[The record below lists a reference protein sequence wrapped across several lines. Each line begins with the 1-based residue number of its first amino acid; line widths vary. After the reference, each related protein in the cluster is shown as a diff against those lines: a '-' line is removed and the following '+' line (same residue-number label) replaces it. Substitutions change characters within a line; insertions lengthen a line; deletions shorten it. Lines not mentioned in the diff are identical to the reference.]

1 MRLFEAA
8 EIDAALSYPGLID
21 ILDEAFRGEVIAPKR
36 GQYAIERPGETD
48 AILLTMPAW
57 SGPAAEKPY
66 IGTKIV
72 SVFFGNGKRNLP
84 GVMGAYLLMD
94 GETGRPLAVMDGNRL
109 TTWRTAAASALA
121 SRYMSNPEASHMLM
135 VGAGALAP
143 FIVKAHRSVRPL
155 TDIAIWARRPEAA
168 EATVAELAKE
178 GIAARATTDLEGEAR
193 TADIISCATNATE
206 PLIHGHWLKREAHL
220 DLIGGFTMQMREA
233 DADALHRARVVV
245 DSSKAIDEGGDV
257 AVAIAEGSY
266 SADKVA
272 GTLADLCHGRI
283 EGGVAGG
290 GITLFKSVGVA
301 LEDLAAAVAVWEHGQ
316 SA

>member
-1 MRLFEAA
+1 MRLFDVA
-8 EIDAALSYPGLID
+8 EIDAALRYPGLID
-21 ILDEAFRGEVIAPKR
+21 ILDDAFRSEVIAPKR
-36 GQYAIERPGETD
+36 GQYAIQRPDETD

-57 SGPAAEKPY
+57 SGPDVANPY

-94 GETGRPLAVMDGNRL
+94 GTSGKPLAVMDGNRL

-121 SRYMSNPEASHMLM
+121 SRYMSNPEASRMLM

-143 FIVKAHRSVRPL
+143 FIIKAHRSVRPL
-155 TDIAIWARRPEAA
+155 TEIAVWARRPEAA
-168 EATVAELAKE
+168 EATVAELAKD
-178 GIAARATTDLEGEAR
+178 GITARATTDLEGEAR

-233 DADALHRARVVV
+233 DADALHRARVIV

-283 EGGVAGG
+283 AGPVEDG

-301 LEDLAAAVAVWEHGQ
+301 LEDLAAAVAVWDNR
-316 SA
+316 S

>member
-1 MRLFEAA
+1 MRLFDGT

-21 ILDEAFRGEVIAPKR
+21 LLDDAFRSEVIAPKR

-57 SGPAAEKPY
+57 SGPDVANPY

-94 GETGRPLAVMDGNRL
+94 GATGQPLAVMDGNRL

-121 SRYMSNPEASHMLM
+121 SRYMSNPEASRMLM

-143 FIVKAHRSVRPL
+143 FIIKAHRSVRPL
-155 TDIAIWARRPEAA
+155 TEIAIWARRPEAA

-178 GIAARATTDLEGEAR
+178 GIEARATTDLEGEAR

-206 PLIHGHWLKREAHL
+206 PLIQGHWLKREAHL

-233 DADALHRARVVV
+233 DADALHRARVIV

-283 EGGVAGG
+283 AGPVEGG

-301 LEDLAAAVAVWEHGQ
+301 LEDLAAAVAVWESRAAG
-316 SA
+316 

>member
-1 MRLFEAA
+1 MRLFDVA

-21 ILDEAFRGEVIAPKR
+21 ILDDAFRSEVIAPKR
-36 GQYAIERPGETD
+36 GQYAIQRPDETD

-57 SGPAAEKPY
+57 SGPDVANPY

-84 GVMGAYLLMD
+84 GVMGAYVLMD
-94 GETGRPLAVMDGNRL
+94 GATGKPLAVMDGNRL

-121 SRYMSNPEASHMLM
+121 SRYMSNPAASRMLM

-143 FIVKAHRSVRPL
+143 FIIKAHRSVRPL
-155 TDIAIWARRPEAA
+155 TEIAVWARRPEAA
-168 EATVAELAKE
+168 EATVAELAND
-178 GIAARATTDLEGEAR
+178 GIEARATTDLEGEAR

-233 DADALHRARVVV
+233 DADALHRARVIV

-283 EGGVAGG
+283 AGPVEGG

-301 LEDLAAAVAVWEHGQ
+301 LEDLAAAVAVWENR
-316 SA
+316 S

>member
-1 MRLFEAA
+1 MRLFDVA

-21 ILDEAFRGEVIAPKR
+21 ILDDAFRSEVIAPKR
-36 GQYAIERPGETD
+36 GQYAIQRPDETD

-57 SGPAAEKPY
+57 SGPDVANPY

-94 GETGRPLAVMDGNRL
+94 GATGKPLAVMDGNRL

-121 SRYMSNPEASHMLM
+121 SRYMSNPESSRMLM

-143 FIVKAHRSVRPL
+143 FIIKAHRSVRPL
-155 TDIAIWARRPEAA
+155 TEIAVWARRPEAA
-168 EATVAELAKE
+168 EATVAELAKD
-178 GIAARATTDLEGEAR
+178 GIEARATTDLEGEAR

-233 DADALHRARVVV
+233 DADALHRARVIV

-283 EGGVAGG
+283 AGPVEGG

-301 LEDLAAAVAVWEHGQ
+301 LEDLAAAGAVWDNR
-316 SA
+316 S

>member
-1 MRLFEAA
+1 MRLFDGT

-21 ILDEAFRGEVIAPKR
+21 ILDDAFRSEVIAPKR
-36 GQYAIERPGETD
+36 GQYAIQRPDEAD

-57 SGPAAEKPY
+57 SGPDVANPY

-94 GETGRPLAVMDGNRL
+94 GTSGKPLAVMDGNRL

-121 SRYMSNPEASHMLM
+121 SRYMSNPESSRMLM

-143 FIVKAHRSVRPL
+143 FIIKAHRSVRPL
-155 TDIAIWARRPEAA
+155 TEIAVWARRPEAA
-168 EATVAELAKE
+168 EATVAELARD
-178 GIAARATTDLEGEAR
+178 GIEARATTDLEGEAR

-245 DSSKAIDEGGDV
+245 DSGKAIDEGGDV

-283 EGGVAGG
+283 AGPVEGG

-301 LEDLAAAVAVWEHGQ
+301 LEDLAAAVAVWERR
-316 SA
+316 A

>member
-1 MRLFEAA
+1 MRLFDVA

-21 ILDEAFRGEVIAPKR
+21 ILDDAFRSEVIAPKR
-36 GQYAIERPGETD
+36 GQYAIQRPDETD

-57 SGPAAEKPY
+57 SGPDVANPY

-94 GETGRPLAVMDGNRL
+94 GATGKPLAVMDGNRL

-121 SRYMSNPEASHMLM
+121 SRYMSNPESSRMLM

-143 FIVKAHRSVRPL
+143 FIIKAHRSVRPL
-155 TDIAIWARRPEAA
+155 TEIAVWARRPEAA
-168 EATVAELAKE
+168 EATVAELAKD
-178 GIAARATTDLEGEAR
+178 GIEARATTDLEGEAR

-233 DADALHRARVVV
+233 DADALHRARVIV

-272 GTLADLCHGRI
+272 GTLAELCHGRI
-283 EGGVAGG
+283 AGPVEGG

-301 LEDLAAAVAVWEHGQ
+301 LEDLAAAVAVWDNR
-316 SA
+316 S

>member
-1 MRLFEAA
+1 MRLFDVA

-21 ILDEAFRGEVIAPKR
+21 LLDDAFRSEVIAPKR
-36 GQYAIERPGETD
+36 GQYAIQRPDETD

-57 SGPAAEKPY
+57 SGPDVANPY

-94 GETGRPLAVMDGNRL
+94 GTTGKPLAVMDGNRL

-121 SRYMSNPEASHMLM
+121 SRYMSNPEASRMLM

-143 FIVKAHRSVRPL
+143 FIIKAHRSVRPL
-155 TDIAIWARRPEAA
+155 TEIVVWARRPEAA
-168 EATVAELAKE
+168 EATVAELAQE
-178 GIAARATTDLEGEAR
+178 GIEARATTDLEGEAR

-206 PLIHGHWLKREAHL
+206 PLIHGHWLTREAHL
-220 DLIGGFTMQMREA
+220 DLIGGFTLQMREA
-233 DADALHRARVVV
+233 DADALHRARVIV

-283 EGGVAGG
+283 AGPVEGG

-301 LEDLAAAVAVWEHGQ
+301 LEDLAAAVAVWER

>member
-1 MRLFEAA
+1 MMRLFDVA

-21 ILDEAFRGEVIAPKR
+21 ILDDAFRSEVIAPKR
-36 GQYAIERPGETD
+36 GQYEIERPDEAA

-57 SGPAAEKPY
+57 SGPNVANPY

-72 SVFFGNGKRNLP
+72 SVFFGNGRRNLP

-121 SRYMSNPEASHMLM
+121 SRYMSNPEASRMLM

-143 FIVKAHRSVRPL
+143 FIIKAHRSVRPL
-155 TDIAIWARRPEAA
+155 TEIAIWARRPEAA
-168 EATVAELAKE
+168 EAVVADLAAD
-178 GIAARATTDLEGEAR
+178 GIEARVTTDLEGEAR
-193 TADIISCATNATE
+193 TSDIISCATNATE

-233 DADALHRARVVV
+233 DAEALHRARVIV

-283 EGGVAGG
+283 AGPVEGG

-301 LEDLAAAVAVWEHGQ
+301 LEDLASAVAVWENR
-316 SA
+316 S